1 MIKYSTPK
9 TTVRK
14 IKSTDPNFNITT
26 EYIIYPRAQIQIDK
40 NCPIRYAE
48 IITKCIEH
56 GWIEPVAFMSEREM
70 LFVGLSG
77 NNQEAQT

>member
-9 TTVRK
+9 TKVRK

-26 EYIIYPRAQIQIDK
+26 DWIIYPRAAIHISQRCPDNYK
-40 NCPIRYAE
+40 NL
-48 IITKCIEH
+48 IEECVKH
-56 GWIEPVAFMSEREM
+56 GWIQPVAYMSEREM

-77 NNQEAQT
+77 NNQEAQN